1 MVHARGVDRPVVQPP
16 AVLQLMLLREEELP
30 GIDALAVFGIEV
42 EGIIAHAA
50 VQQLVARSV
59 VPRELRARLQSDG
72 RPVVQA
78 AVVQPRGL
86 AAHAFGRL
94 CTRRVLAGVTRRIGA
109 VVDEAQR
116 MVLGQRVVRT
126 QAEAVGVA
134 AGAHLL
140 VVVDEMRRT
149 VGLLPEAGRLPGG
162 SRVVSYMVFFIKASS
177 QNC

>member
-78 AVVQPRGL
+78 AVVQPRSL

-94 CTRRVLAGVTRRIGA
+94 CARRVLAGVTGGIGT
-109 VVDEAQR
+109 VVDKAQR
-116 MVLGQRVVRT
+116 MVLGQRVVRA
-126 QAEAVGVA
+126 QAETVGVA

-140 VVVDEMRRT
+140 VVIDEMRRT

>member
-50 VQQLVARSV
+50 VQQLIARSV

-72 RPVVQA
+72 RPIIQA

-94 CTRRVLAGVTRRIGA
+94 CARRVLAGVTGGIGT
-109 VVDEAQR
+109 VVDKAQR
-116 MVLGQRVVRT
+116 MVLGQRVVRA
-126 QAEAVGVA
+126 QAETVGVA

-140 VVVDEMRRT
+140 VVIDEMRRA

-162 SRVVSYMVFFIKASS
+162 SRVVSYMVFL
-177 QNC
+177 